1 MVSAHPQGGDWQ
13 SVAAEASTLVFGP
26 RGAIYNHPAD
36 DYFSVCEIADA
47 IIPDEL
53 RTEPVGAILQMLAVK
68 LARLRFGLEQGFPPE
83 VLRDHFVDACGY
95 LDCAYGTLVREYDYA
110 ADDLLAE
117 VGDDE

>member
-1 MVSAHPQGGDWQ
+1 MVNEHPHGHEWR
-13 SVAAEASTLVFGP
+13 SVAAESASLVFGA

-68 LARLRFGLEQGFPPE
+68 LARLRFGLEQGFSPD

-95 LDCAYGTLVREYDYA
+95 LDCAYGTLVREYEYA
-110 ADDLLAE
+110 ADELLIEA
-117 VGDDE
+117 DDE